1 MLPSKKDY
9 TFGGNMPE
17 EQSCTETEI
26 NTPSQI
32 KAFANDLNELN
43 RVVEMQQRSIL
54 DLAVSSLKATIDL
67 VKDANTILSKE
78 PEKKP
83 QGNIDKAVKE
93 FSDKLTATI
102 NSHELP
108 LPVEADADSSK
119 DIKQALIL
127 ACDNVV
133 QQQNQLFT
141 LGEATLNQGINTMYA
156 VVTASL
162 AKVEEEKLMP
172 A

>member
-1 MLPSKKDY
+1 
-9 TFGGNMPE
+9 MPE
-17 EQSCTETEI
+17 EQVKTEVESN

-67 VKDANTILSKE
+67 VKDANTILNKE

-83 QGNIDKAVKE
+83 QNNIDKAVQE

-108 LPVEADADSSK
+108 LPVEVDADSSK
-119 DIKQALIL
+119 NIQQALTL

-141 LGEATLNQGINTMYA
+141 LGEATLNQGINTMYS